1 MPGELSQ
8 SANDDGERL
17 SPLLDDVYAAVVAG
31 TDSEIAA
38 ATALAIARVQ
48 GQRRRVAIA
57 DLVGETRA
65 LEALLGGDDA
75 HGVSDSFLYGVSLN
89 KIARPINDTGTI
101 FLMPSGTESVANEGV
116 YANER
121 WRRLAAG
128 FHQVG
133 ALLLIVAV
141 PGTPGFSELC
151 GFVGA
156 IMPVGKATFP
166 VPPGVRLIAPPPA
179 PAHEPPAIT
188 PPSRS
193 TTARARAVAAE
204 DQASRRNKLFAVLLG
219 LAAIGVAIGASWQQL
234 KPYLPAPVVQLF
246 ETSQATPA
254 DSASVAATPA
264 QRVDTLSDAAKQVA
278 RDSAAL
284 VAALQREPLQVANP
298 GDSVGALRYSIYF
311 SSANNRDAAT
321 PDAYVASLPAMATT
335 VVHED
340 GLLWYRV
347 TVGAY
352 PTRAAAAARLV
363 QLQSRKVVSSGGSIL
378 TVPYAIR
385 LDSSVAPASVPT
397 LLADY
402 NKRGIAAY
410 SLRMP
415 GGRATV
421 VTGAFE
427 TPTQANI
434 LADSLEKIGIA
445 PVLVYRTGRM
455 Y

>member
-1 MPGELSQ
+1 M
-8 SANDDGERL
+8 NDEGERL
-17 SPLLDDVYAAVVAG
+17 SPLLDDVYATVIAG
-31 TDSEIAA
+31 TDSDVAA

-57 DLVGETRA
+57 DLVGESRA
-65 LEALLGGDDA
+65 LEALLGGDDP

-101 FLMPSGTESVANEGV
+101 FLMPSGTESVANEQV

-141 PGTPGFSELC
+141 PGTPGFAELC
-151 GFVGA
+151 GFIGA
-156 IMPVGKATFP
+156 IMPVGSTTFP
-166 VPPGVRLIAPPPA
+166 MPPGVRLIAPPPP
-179 PAHEPPAIT
+179 PAAEPPAIT

-204 DQASRRNKLFAVLLG
+204 DQASRRNKLFALLLG
-219 LAAIGVAIGASWQQL
+219 LAAIAVAIGASWQQL
-234 KPYLPAPVVQLF
+234 KPYLPAPIVELF
-246 ETSQATPA
+246 ERAPSTPG
-254 DSASVAATPA
+254 DTASLAATAA
-264 QRVDTLSDAAKQVA
+264 QRVDTLSDSAKQA
-278 RDSAAL
+278 ASDSARLA
-284 VAALQREPLQVANP
+284 AALQREPLQVANP
-298 GDSVGALRYSIYF
+298 TDSVRALRYAIYF

-321 PDAYVASLPAMATT
+321 PSAYVASLPATAMSI
-335 VVHED
+335 VHED
-340 GLLWYRV
+340 GLLWYKV

-352 PTRAAAAARLV
+352 QTRAAAARELV
-363 QLQSRKVVSSGGSIL
+363 QLQSQKLVSSGGSIL
-378 TVPYAIR
+378 AVPYAIQ
-385 LDSSVAPASVPT
+385 LDSSVAPGTVRG
-397 LLADY
+397 LLANY
-402 NKRGIAAY
+402 KTRGIEAY
-410 SLRMP
+410 ALRKP
-415 GGRATV
+415 SGQVTI

-434 LADSLEKIGIA
+434 LADSLQKIGIT

-455 Y
+455 F